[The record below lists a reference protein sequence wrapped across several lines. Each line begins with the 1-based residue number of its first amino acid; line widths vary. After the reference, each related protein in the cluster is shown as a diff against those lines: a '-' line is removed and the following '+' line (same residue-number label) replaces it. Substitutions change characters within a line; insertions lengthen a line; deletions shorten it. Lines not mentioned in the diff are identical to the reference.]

1 MAEDATFPHAAHPR
15 RALRQT
21 MKSRRCALDAR
32 TRIASAEGL
41 AHQLGALPALSAP
54 GYVAGYWAVDGEMSL
69 HAVMSRLADGVVY
82 CLPCL
87 ADDTRLQ
94 FAPWRAGDP
103 LVQNRYGIPEPD
115 LAPSSRLSP
124 SELSV
129 VLLPLVAFDRR
140 GNRLGMGAGYY
151 DRSFA
156 FRRERAAPPL
166 LVGIG
171 YAFQEV
177 DTLSVQPWD
186 VPLDFV
192 VTERELIACQR

>member
-1 MAEDATFPHAAHPR
+1 MAEDATFPHAADPR
-15 RALRQT
+15 PALRQE
-21 MKSRRCALDAR
+21 MKARRLALDAR

-41 AHQLGALPALSAP
+41 ARQLAALPALSSP
-54 GYVAGYWAVDGEMSL
+54 GYLAGYWAVDGEMSL
-69 HAVMSRLADGVVY
+69 HAVMPRLADEVVY

-87 ADDTRLQ
+87 ADDAHLQ

-115 LAPSSRLSP
+115 LAASSRLSP
-124 SELSV
+124 AELSL

-156 FRRERAAPPL
+156 FRRNAGAPPL

-171 YAFQEV
+171 YGFQEV
-177 DTLSVQPWD
+177 ATLDPQPWD
-186 VPLDFV
+186 IPLDFIA
-192 VTERELIACQR
+192 TADELIDCRR